1 MVGDIMVSAQ
11 VRGYFFEEIIRELMM
26 KTGYVNVETGNIEG
40 RGADHQ
46 IDSYG
51 TFAFNVPFIY
61 PIRLISEVKWYKNGV
76 GLSHVRNFVGV
87 IKDISEN
94 YFAIRS
100 KIDDKYPKERY
111 TDCGAIFSANTF
123 SEKAQNYAWAQGIYL
138 IPFENN
144 TIFEPIKNRALML
157 MEKLNLPPSKEQII
171 REAERRIKMN
181 PEMQRLMNKVTSYM
195 GILDGIYPIMIISDG
210 DFGLDPSTPDDC
222 ETREGRW
229 GRAEKEHRLEG
240 EDSIN
245 FRFRFKERFFE
256 FTVPKTTGKRL
267 VHRIDT
273 TQAGEPF
280 SYIDL
285 PVKLSIQAGTYRR
298 IFRIKLHLPEKN
310 EMIRRI
316 EPDKALEERP
326 FSRLDAAREQFRH
339 GNSFEED

>member
-11 VRGYFFEEIIRELMM
+11 VRGYFFEEIIRQLMM
-26 KTGYVNVETGNIEG
+26 RTGYVNVETGNIEG

-61 PIRLISEVKWYKNGV
+61 PVRLISEVKWYKNGV
-76 GLSHVRNFVGV
+76 GLPHVRNFVGV

-100 KIDDKYPKERY
+100 KTDDKYSKERY

-123 SEKAQNYAWAQGIYL
+123 SEESQNYAWAQGIYL

-144 TIFEPIKNRALML
+144 TFFEPIKRRALDL
-157 MEKLNLPPSKEQII
+157 MKNIYFTQSKKEVI
-171 REAERRIKMN
+171 REAKKRIKTDS
-181 PEMQRLMNKVTSYM
+181 EMQHLMNKIASYM

-210 DFGLDPSTPDDC
+210 DFELTSSTPDEC
-222 ETREGRW
+222 ETSEGRL
-229 GRAEKEHRLEG
+229 GRAEKEYRLE
-240 EDSIN
+240 EENSIN

-256 FTVPKTTGKRL
+256 FTIPKTSGKRL
-267 VHRIDT
+267 IHRIET
-273 TQAGEPF
+273 TKAGEPF

-285 PVKLSIQAGTYRR
+285 PIMLSTQKGTYRR
-298 IFRIKLHLPEKN
+298 IFRIKLHLPEKGRVISEIKRHN
-310 EMIRRI
+310 MERNLFSAHS
-316 EPDKALEERP
+316 EALK
-326 FSRLDAAREQFRH
+326 EQMDR
-339 GNSFEED
+339 G